1 MGMRETDFLLMSPR
15 TFYNKFNGFN
25 QLRQAEYELVRLQ
38 TVELL
43 NVQIKNR
50 IKNPSQLWRFPW
62 EKKSIKVD
70 KESAKHRAK
79 RAAEK
84 IDRIE
89 KRHGTNDRD
98 III

>member
-1 MGMRETDFLLMSPR
+1 MGMSEADFLFMSPR

-43 NVQIKNR
+43 NIQIKKR
-50 IKNPSQLWRFPW
+50 ITDPSQLWKFPW

-70 KESAKHRAK
+70 KVRANERAK
-79 RAAEK
+79 WITKKA
-84 IDRIE
+84 DRID

-98 III
+98 ITI